1 MISQDVQT
9 PQRIESFYDS
19 HLNRQSVRVY
29 RGKELITELPELKLN
44 LGCGN
49 KQYEGYVNVDKVAL
63 PGVQFVHDLEKT
75 PLPFDTN
82 SVSEIRCEHIL
93 EHIVNYMPL
102 LEEMH
107 RISKPNAKIHVL
119 APYYKYEAAFRDPT
133 HVRFFT
139 EHSFDYFHEGVKFS
153 HYSPARFEVDNVE
166 KRIRFISDVKDKRK
180 SIMKMIPNFV
190 RPALDMFLWNVYS
203 ELKFEMRVIK

>member
-1 MISQDVQT
+1 MITELQT
-9 PQRIESFYDS
+9 TPERIESFYDS
-19 HLNRQSVRVY
+19 HLNRKCVRVY
-29 RGKELITELPELKLN
+29 RGKELLKELPELRLN
-44 LGCGN
+44 LGCGK
-49 KQYEGYVNVDKVAL
+49 KQYEDYINVDKVAL

-107 RISKPNAKIHVL
+107 RISKPDAKIHVL

-139 EHSFDYFHEGVKFS
+139 EHSFDYFQDNVEFS
-153 HYSPARFEVDNVE
+153 HYSQARFKVE
-166 KRIRFISDVKDKRK
+166 KAEKGVRFMSSVKNKRK
-180 SIMKMIPNFV
+180 KIMAMTPKFL
-190 RPALDMFLWNVYS
+190 RPFLDHFMWNVYS
-203 ELKFEMRVIK
+203 ELTFDLRVLK